1 MDEYTLS
8 EVCYMNG
15 FANGQ
20 NAPIYYATG
29 SMELVRTMSHNLE
42 AVEGEIE
49 TLSNSIGWLLTIYEA
64 TPNTWDEPR
73 LVSEFEWNDIEHK
86 YVKRNLNLKK

>member
-1 MDEYTLS
+1 MDKYTLS

-15 FANGQ
+15 FTDGQ

-29 SMELVRTMSHNLE
+29 SMELVRTMSHDLE
-42 AVEGEIE
+42 AIKGEIE
-49 TLSNSIGWLLTIYEA
+49 MLPESIGWLLTIYEA

-73 LVSEFEWNDIEHK
+73 LIAEFEWNDIEHK
-86 YVKRNLNLKK
+86 YIERNLNLKN